1 MGSSIDWQADLAHL
15 AHGIVTRHRQPF
27 HLISQPAFDGR
38 VAELSAR
45 ISSLSDDAAIV
56 ALSGIAASI
65 GDGHTFV
72 DAPPRPKFPIEL
84 YWFGEDLTVIRAAAA
99 HPELIGARLT
109 AIGDHPVAAVQHQ
122 LQELIPQGENDWY
135 VLAKSVELMRQP
147 EVLAALGIAPLF
159 RFIDTSGRETV
170 VALEASGEPLQTAE
184 HAPLSMQRM
193 DEPFWF
199 SRLPEQDAV
208 YAQFRSYNR
217 LEANAPQLFTAL
229 AERPAR
235 KLIIDLRRNGGGNFL
250 AGRESVIVPVWL
262 LGLLS
267 GQLFVLVGRR
277 TFSAS
282 MVNAIDFSRETEA
295 ILVGEPIGARPY
307 GYQENGW
314 FTLPSSGLR
323 VSAATRLYRF
333 GPEGEPSFHPDL
345 RIDTSHADF
354 VAGRDPVLEWAL
366 RYKSSMPLNTS
377 RITPSPG
384 PV

>member
-1 MGSSIDWQADLAHL
+1 MDTVRALDDKGRTAIGSSIDWQADLAHL
-15 AHGIVTRHRQPF
+15 AEGIVTRHRQPF
-27 HLISQPAFDGR
+27 HLISQPVFDAK

-45 ISSLSDDAAIV
+45 LPSLSDDAALV
-56 ALSGIAASI
+56 ALRGIAASI

-72 DAPPRPKFPIEL
+72 AAPARPKFPIEL
-84 YWFGEDLTVIRAAAA
+84 CWFGEDLTIVRAASADRT
-99 HPELIGARLT
+99 LIGARLV
-109 AIGDHPVAAVQHQ
+109 AIGHQPVAAVQSQ
-122 LQELIPQGENDWY
+122 LQGLIPQGENTGY
-135 VLAKSVELMRQP
+135 VLAQSVQLMREP
-147 EVLAALGIAPLF
+147 EVLAALGITPMFQFLDAA
-159 RFIDTSGRETV
+159 GREA
-170 VALEASGEPLQTAE
+170 VATLEASEEPLLTAA
-184 HAPLSMQRM
+184 HAPLSVQRM

-208 YAQFRSYNR
+208 YVQFRSYDG
-217 LEANAPQLFTAL
+217 LEANAARLFTAL
-229 AERPAR
+229 AERPAG

-250 AGRESVIVPVWL
+250 TGRQSVLVPAWL
-262 LGLLS
+262 LGLRR

-295 ILVGEPIGARPY
+295 ILVGEPIGARPH

-314 FTLPSSGLR
+314 FTLPASGLN

-333 GPEGEPSFHPDL
+333 GPDGEASFHPDQ

-366 RYKSSMPLNTS
+366 RA
-377 RITPSPG
+377 
-384 PV
+384 